1 MDAHTKLTYGVDN
14 KLSKIDTLIADA
26 RPAREAGKVSLESH
40 GFTLEPQKTSLRTRD
55 FFDVESGIVEKVY
68 YAEMRA
74 AVRRATGADE
84 VLILEHIVR
93 DAGAADTRGAKNPF
107 ASGGN
112 GINGYAGVVHTDFR
126 QDRAYQLARSKGSG
140 KKEFG
145 SSQRDRQRFMIVNT
159 WRNISDEHLIY
170 DNTLALCDGKTVDER
185 ALLPCDVHHPN
196 GKSSEQYRLDAASA
210 EAARWYYFPHMAKDE
225 LLIFKQFDSDLKAL
239 ARYCFHTAF
248 HDPVIPK
255 DAPTRQSCE
264 VRCIAL
270 FSDAMTAPPPVAR
283 NLSDEVFEARVLPKN
298 RQPAAHEVQHAR
310 GAPVVAEREAA
321 VAPVRDDDEDEQ
333 LALALAAS
341 RMAAEE
347 DTAMKQE
354 VLRGAPVVAER
365 AADAAAVPNDE
376 DRELVLALAA
386 SRMAAEEDEAMK
398 QALALSIDIQ

>member
-225 LLIFKQFDSDLKAL
+225 VLGARTEPESCPQPGSSPLKVSGAIQRPL
-239 ARYCFHTAF
+239 CPA
-248 HDPVIPK
+248 V
-255 DAPTRQSCE
+255 
-264 VRCIAL
+264 
-270 FSDAMTAPPPVAR
+270 TAPLTKAFGSPSVW
-283 NLSDEVFEARVLPKN
+283 LPT
-298 RQPAAHEVQHAR
+298 
-310 GAPVVAEREAA
+310 
-321 VAPVRDDDEDEQ
+321 
-333 LALALAAS
+333 LYMYLAAS
-341 RMAAEE
+341 DLQAVRLRPEGPRALLLPHGLSRSRHPQGCAHAA
-347 DTAMKQE
+347 
-354 VLRGAPVVAER
+354 VVRGAVHR
-365 AADAAAVPNDE
+365 ALQRRHDGAAARRAQPE
-376 DRELVLALAA
+376 R
-386 SRMAAEEDEAMK
+386 
-398 QALALSIDIQ
+398 

>member
-1 MDAHTKLTYGVDN
+1 
-14 KLSKIDTLIADA
+14 
-26 RPAREAGKVSLESH
+26 
-40 GFTLEPQKTSLRTRD
+40 
-55 FFDVESGIVEKVY
+55 
-68 YAEMRA
+68 
-74 AVRRATGADE
+74 
-84 VLILEHIVR
+84 
-93 DAGAADTRGAKNPF
+93 
-107 ASGGN
+107 
-112 GINGYAGVVHTDFR
+112 
-126 QDRAYQLARSKGSG
+126 
-140 KKEFG
+140 
-145 SSQRDRQRFMIVNT
+145 
-159 WRNISDEHLIY
+159 
-170 DNTLALCDGKTVDER
+170 
-185 ALLPCDVHHPN
+185 
-196 GKSSEQYRLDAASA
+196 
-210 EAARWYYFPHMAKDE
+210 
-225 LLIFKQFDSDLKAL
+225 
-239 ARYCFHTAF
+239 
-248 HDPVIPK
+248 
-255 DAPTRQSCE
+255 
-264 VRCIAL
+264 
-270 FSDAMTAPPPVAR
+270 MTAPPPVAR